1 MDTYRPICIFT
12 ADSLVCIF
20 AFGSSTS
27 QADVAG
33 PQLHRF
39 GGSEVRNLDSQ
50 QVQSYLNSAVVSL
63 DAFRH
68 DKNESLLIIIGVT
81 IGIVG
86 FLGWSTFMLGQI
98 KREVDHVA

>member
-1 MDTYRPICIFT
+1 MW
-12 ADSLVCIF
+12 
-20 AFGSSTS
+20 
-27 QADVAG
+27 QA
-33 PQLHRF
+33 HSYT
-39 GGSEVRNLDSQ
+39 GSEVRNLDSQ